1 MTMLAGLPLINPAAA
16 DVLTAVRLGL
26 TLVRSAAASVAAGP
40 APVPNPAPS
49 PVPGLQAPLETII
62 AWIKWLMFFLGVIGL
77 LICAGQMTIGRRN
90 RHSFAA
96 DGAAGIPW
104 VLGGVSLVTIS
115 SAVIA
120 EFIHP

>member
-1 MTMLAGLPLINPAAA
+1 MTMLTGLPLLHFAAA
-16 DVLTAVRLGL
+16 DVLTAARLGL
-26 TLVRSAAASVAAGP
+26 PLVRAFAAGMLGA

-49 PVPGLQAPLETII
+49 PVPGLQAPLDTII

>member
-1 MTMLAGLPLINPAAA
+1 MHGLL
-16 DVLTAVRLGL
+16 
-26 TLVRSAAASVAAGP
+26 LVHLAASVLAAGKP
-40 APVPNPAPS
+40 PPVPNPAPV
-49 PVPGLQAPLETII
+49 PVPGLQAPLDTII

-90 RHSFAA
+90 RHAFAA